1 MLKRV
6 ECGGF
11 VRGESDETV
20 WLSVKNAVAPSAAT
34 YLLWVFLDFRWRG
47 GGAFITCSGAVF
59 LGELLS
65 CSVGRWQD
73 SRTTSPNSE
82 FVWIERRVAHGG
94 TLP

>member
-1 MLKRV
+1 MRRIRK
-6 ECGGF
+6 
-11 VRGESDETV
+11 RGERRKCLAQCKECS
-20 WLSVKNAVAPSAAT
+20 SAQRCNISP
-34 YLLWVFLDFRWRG
+34 LGFSRFQVEG